1 MMIQCKASSASHV
14 RIDPLAAMLTRLS
27 EKVWQSDQAD
37 ARRLC
42 EDPSEAWMGEGF
54 KAVICPAY
62 NVRIPYHPRIAALL
76 LPVWDDTDAPPAM
89 YETAARFHRDFGP
102 TLVHCNG
109 GLNRS
114 SAFAA
119 ALLVT
124 GGLSI
129 EEALR
134 KTNGIP
140 RLELLTSLQR
150 WAETHER
157 TAG

>member
-1 MMIQCKASSASHV
+1 
-14 RIDPLAAMLTRLS
+14 MLTRLS
-27 EKVWQSDQAD
+27 DKVWQSDQAD

-42 EDPSEAWMGEGF
+42 EGSSEAWIREGF
-54 KAVICPAY
+54 KAVICPAF

-76 LPVWDDTDAPPAM
+76 LPVWDDTDAPAVM

-114 SAFAA
+114 SAFSA

-124 GGLSI
+124 DGI
-129 EEALR
+129 PVEEAIRKVKAVPEPALLR
-134 KTNGIP
+134 
-140 RLELLTSLQR
+140 SFHR
-150 WAETHER
+150 WAENHR
-157 TAG
+157 RIDR

>member
-1 MMIQCKASSASHV
+1 MERRSPRQSATKCESRCWPTAEIARSSCSGQAERLIGCFNTIELKDES
-14 RIDPLAAMLTRLS
+14 MLTRLS
-27 EKVWQSDQAD
+27 EKVWQPNQAD

-42 EDPSEAWMGEGF
+42 ENGSEAWIREGF
-54 KAVICPAY
+54 KAVVCPAF

-76 LPVWDDTDAPPAM
+76 LPVWDDTDAPGTM

-119 ALLVT
+119 ALLIT
-124 GGLSI
+124 D
-129 EEALR
+129 
-134 KTNGIP
+134 
-140 RLELLTSLQR
+140 
-150 WAETHER
+150 
-157 TAG
+157 

>member
-1 MMIQCKASSASHV
+1 
-14 RIDPLAAMLTRLS
+14 MLTRLS
-27 EKVWQSDQAD
+27 EKVWQSNQAE

-42 EDPSEAWMGEGF
+42 ENGSEAWIREGF
-54 KAVICPAY
+54 KAVVCPAF

-76 LPVWDDTDAPPAM
+76 LPVWDDTDAPGIM

-119 ALLVT
+119 ALLIT
-124 GGLSI
+124 DGLSI
-129 EEALR
+129 EEAVR
-134 KTNGIP
+134 KIHALP
-140 RLELLTSLQR
+140 EAPLLTSLRR
-150 WAETHER
+150 WAENHR
-157 TAG
+157 RVDW

>member
-76 LPVWDDTDAPPAM
+76 LPVWDDTEPRRQCTKQRHASIVISGPLSS
-89 YETAARFHRDFGP
+89 TA
-102 TLVHCNG
+102 T
-109 GLNRS
+109 
-114 SAFAA
+114 
-119 ALLVT
+119 
-124 GGLSI
+124 
-129 EEALR
+129 EA
-134 KTNGIP
+134 
-140 RLELLTSLQR
+140 
-150 WAETHER
+150 
-157 TAG
+157 